1 MGEVYRGRDPRLGRD
16 VAVKV
21 LTGDFAADSD
31 RLRRFEAEARA
42 AAALSHPNILA
53 VYDVGSEGGVPY
65 LVSEFLEG
73 HTLRTALDIGDTCA
87 VFGVGGVGLNVIQGA
102 RVKGASRIFAI
113 DTVPSKEKLVGVID
127 TLIAAVRAGELD
139 SILEQQGLARGVPK
153 TKRAA

>member
-1 MGEVYRGRDPRLGRD
+1 MPYDPGSRIGPYEIIGLLGAGGMGEVYRGRDPRLGRD

-73 HTLRTALDIGDTCA
+73 QTLRTALDIGPIPFRRVLD
-87 VFGVGGVGLNVIQGA
+87 IA
-102 RVKGASRIFAI
+102 RQIS
-113 DTVPSKEKLVGVID
+113 
-127 TLIAAVRAGELD
+127 AA
-139 SILEQQGLARGVPK
+139 
-153 TKRAA
+153 